1 MPNPWLKDR
10 ARGLAAPIG
19 RGIAAI
25 GLGADAI
32 TFLGFLLAVA
42 AGLWLAAG
50 RWPLAFAALALSSLC
65 DLLDGAVARAR
76 GGGSPIGATLD
87 STVDRYSES
96 VVLTGVLIH
105 RLQQGVE
112 VWFVWLWALALTA
125 SFLISYVR
133 ARAEG
138 LGLRCD
144 VGLLERPERL
154 GLLLLLCLIGPR
166 SAPWVLGLLA
176 LGGHVTFIQ
185 RIVHVARATRRT
197 KENGAR

>member
-1 MPNPWLKDR
+1 MPHPWLKDR
-10 ARGLAAPIG
+10 TRGLAAPVG

-25 GLGADAI
+25 GLGPDVI
-32 TFLGFLLAVA
+32 TLIGFLLSVA
-42 AGLWLAAG
+42 AALWLADG
-50 RWPLAFAALALSSLC
+50 RWILAFVALGAGSLC

-76 GGGSPIGATLD
+76 GGGTPLGATLD

-112 VWFVWLWALALTA
+112 AWFIWLWAVALTA

-154 GLLLLLCLIGPR
+154 GLLLLLCLLGPR
-166 SAPWVLGLLA
+166 SAPWILGLLA
-176 LGGHVTFIQ
+176 VGGHVTFIQ
-185 RIVHVARATRRT
+185 RIVLVARATKGTR
-197 KENGAR
+197 ENGS